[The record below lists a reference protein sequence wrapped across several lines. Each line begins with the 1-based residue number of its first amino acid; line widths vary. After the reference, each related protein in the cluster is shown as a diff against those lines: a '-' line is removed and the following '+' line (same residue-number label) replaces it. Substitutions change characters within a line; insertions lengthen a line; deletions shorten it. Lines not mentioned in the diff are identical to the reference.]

1 MTSTDPRALRSRQA
15 ILDAVGWILLNE
27 GPDKV
32 THQRVAEVSDVG
44 RATVYRHWKSADD
57 MVLALL
63 DEDPFRLLR
72 MPAHASLEDQLTEW
86 LIWATGLL
94 AEPRR
99 RLVILHVLS
108 RSEFNERAQRL
119 QARRVGELMTDLSV
133 AIGDRGGWPTLAP
146 QKQRDGLSLLIG
158 PLFMQIVFLGQPP
171 DPAWVREVVAGF
183 LTWLDAQAT
192 DHNPN

>member
-1 MTSTDPRALRSRQA
+1 MTVTDPRALRSRQA

-27 GPDKV
+27 GPDRV
-32 THQRVAEVSDVG
+32 THQRVAEVSEVG

-72 MPAHASLEDQLTEW
+72 LPAHDSLEDQLTEW
-86 LIWATGLL
+86 LLWATNLL

-119 QARRVGELMTDLSV
+119 QMRRLGELMTDLSI
-133 AIGDRGGWPTLAP
+133 AIGDRGGWATLP
-146 QKQRDGLSLLIG
+146 PERRRDGISLLIG

-171 DPAWVREVVAGF
+171 DPAWIREVVERF
-183 LTWLDAQAT
+183 LTWLDAQST
-192 DHNPN
+192 ENN

>member
-1 MTSTDPRALRSRQA
+1 MTVTDPRALRSRQA

-27 GPDKV
+27 GPDRV
-32 THQRVAEVSDVG
+32 THQRVAEVSEVG

-72 MPAHASLEDQLTEW
+72 LPAHDSLEDQLTEW
-86 LIWATGLL
+86 LVWATNLL

-119 QARRVGELMTDLSV
+119 QMRRLGELMTDLSI
-133 AIGDRGGWPTLAP
+133 AIGDRGGWATSPP
-146 QKQRDGLSLLIG
+146 ERRRDGISLLIG

-171 DPAWVREVVAGF
+171 DPAWIREVVERF
-183 LTWLDAQAT
+183 LTWLDAQST
-192 DHNPN
+192 ENN